1 MSSFRKAVFCLV
13 VVAVCASGASLFAA
27 DGPRRDG
34 KWETTMRMEIPGLPI
49 KMPAVKTVACVTK
62 EDAENP
68 EKSVPSASKEG
79 SCKVS
84 DYQVDGQ
91 TVTWKFKCE
100 GKNAST
106 GEGTLT
112 YSENA
117 YDGEMIME
125 TDGQEMTMKMSGKRL
140 GDCEK

>member
-1 MSSFRKAVFCLV
+1 MSLFRKAVFGLV
-13 VVAVCASGASLFAA
+13 VVALGVSGTSLLAA

-34 KWETTMRMEIPGLPI
+34 KWETTMRMEMPGLPI
-49 KMPAVKTVACVTK
+49 KLPAVKTVTCVTK

-68 EKSVPSASKEG
+68 EKSVPSASREG

-84 DYQVDGQ
+84 DYQIDGQ

-100 GKNAST
+100 GKNPST

-112 YSENA
+112 YTENA
-117 YDGEMIME
+117 YDGELIVD